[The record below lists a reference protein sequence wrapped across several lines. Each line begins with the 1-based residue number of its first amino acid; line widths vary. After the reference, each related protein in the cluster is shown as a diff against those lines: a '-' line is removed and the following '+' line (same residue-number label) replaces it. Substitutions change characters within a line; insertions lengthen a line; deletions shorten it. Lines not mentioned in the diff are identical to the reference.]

1 MKKTNVVGKINWDII
16 NAMQESAKVTSDDT
30 WETILR
36 VDPLYISDKDLV
48 KQITQKVKLLS
59 YYQMY
64 RNRLD
69 TPIEYNNWVNDMA
82 WCVFRE
88 DSIENNREE
97 INKMSVEY
105 RRGDEE

>member
-1 MKKTNVVGKINWDII
+1 
-16 NAMQESAKVTSDDT
+16 
-30 WETILR
+30 
-36 VDPLYISDKDLV
+36 
-48 KQITQKVKLLS
+48 
-59 YYQMY
+59 MY